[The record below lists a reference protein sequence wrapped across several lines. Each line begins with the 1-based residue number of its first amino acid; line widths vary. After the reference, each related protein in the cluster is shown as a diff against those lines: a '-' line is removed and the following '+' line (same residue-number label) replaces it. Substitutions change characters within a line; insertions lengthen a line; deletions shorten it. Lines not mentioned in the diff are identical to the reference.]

1 LEADIRNLAHP
12 AEPHVGR
19 PGDEAGRE
27 AMIIGFL
34 FGLAA
39 QDVLKG
45 IHKPALPVDKM
56 QDAADPPLFEPV
68 GEYKL
73 FCVWVVF
80 FN

>member
-1 LEADIRNLAHP
+1 
-12 AEPHVGR
+12 
-19 PGDEAGRE
+19 
-27 AMIIGFL
+27 MIIGFL